1 MSMRW
6 LTREWASGGLGEIE
20 YEERWSSY
28 LAHRNEVRPRLTR
41 GADRLLDS
49 IHLHDG
55 QVRSFDYRPRHML
68 QVCVLIGDL
77 QVGYEFVEM
86 SYAEA
91 ELGLEAGVTISSL
104 NLFGSDTEIIYDE
117 VDTTSD
123 GRFVHRVL
131 LWPEGQ
137 YEVVFTAFADR
148 RTPAT
153 PADRR

>member
-1 MSMRW
+1 MRW
-6 LTREWASGGLGEIE
+6 LTREWAAGSLEEDE
-20 YEERWSSY
+20 YDQRWSSY
-28 LAHRNEVRPRLTR
+28 LAHRSEVRPRLHS

-55 QVRSFDYRPRHML
+55 QVRSFDDKPRDTL
-68 QVCVLIGDL
+68 QVRVLTGDL

-91 ELGLEAGVTISSL
+91 ELQLDAGVTMRSL
-104 NLFGSDTEIIYDE
+104 NLFGSDVEIIYDE
-117 VDTTSD
+117 VDIASE

-131 LWPEGQ
+131 LWPEGE
-137 YEVVFTAFADR
+137 YEVVFSAFADR